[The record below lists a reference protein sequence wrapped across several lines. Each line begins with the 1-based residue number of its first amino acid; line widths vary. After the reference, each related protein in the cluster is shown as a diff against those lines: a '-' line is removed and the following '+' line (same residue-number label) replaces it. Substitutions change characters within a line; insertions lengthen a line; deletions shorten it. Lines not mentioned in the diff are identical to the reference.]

1 MPFNI
6 KSFEDS
12 LKSSKDW
19 LSKEYS
25 SLHTGA
31 ASPMILDII
40 SVDSFGTR
48 QPIKNVASISIE
60 DAKTLRVIPWDK
72 VQLKEIEKEI
82 LKSDLGLSVV
92 PDSTGLRVIFPSL
105 TTENREKLVRVL
117 KTKLEEA
124 RVTVRKERENT
135 LREIDRMSREGE
147 MSEDEKNRNKEK
159 LQTLVDVANAELE
172 RVFDAKE
179 LVVMG
184 K

>member
-1 MPFNI
+1 MPFNFKAFEESI
-6 KSFEDS
+6 KN
-12 LKSSKDW
+12 SKEW

-31 ASPMILDII
+31 ASPVVLDII
-40 SVDSFGTR
+40 SVDSYGTR

-72 VQLKEIEKEI
+72 MQLKEIEKEI
-82 LKSDLGLSVV
+82 LKSNLGLSVAI
-92 PDSTGLRVIFPSL
+92 DTTGLRVIFPAL

-147 MSEDEKNRNKEK
+147 MSEDDKNRNKEK
-159 LQTLVDVANAELE
+159 LQALVDQANLELE
-172 RVFDAKE
+172 KIFDAKE